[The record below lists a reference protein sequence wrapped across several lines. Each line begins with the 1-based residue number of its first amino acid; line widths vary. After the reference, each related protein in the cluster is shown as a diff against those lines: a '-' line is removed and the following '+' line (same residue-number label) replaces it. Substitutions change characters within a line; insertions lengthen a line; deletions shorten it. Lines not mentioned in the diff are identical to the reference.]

1 MPLQQHLSCKA
12 IWILSAASNFRF
24 TYLYSIFRHLFPAG
38 AVCFSN
44 NFFR

>member
-1 MPLQQHLSCKA
+1 MPLQQRLSCKA

-24 TYLYSIFRHLFPAG
+24 TYLYSIFRHLFHAG